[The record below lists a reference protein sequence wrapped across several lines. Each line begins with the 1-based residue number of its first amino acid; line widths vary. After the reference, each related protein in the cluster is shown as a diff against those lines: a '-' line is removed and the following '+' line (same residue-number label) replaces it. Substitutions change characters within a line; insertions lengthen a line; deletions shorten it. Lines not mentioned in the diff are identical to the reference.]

1 MAITKDAK
9 HSSKKH
15 MHEIAQ
21 TEIYSKTLQKAQR
34 TQGFEYFDSFNTF
47 RSKQKLQKALK
58 SCSNFSLALFGKG
71 RKILRTTLTNP
82 SNNLNKSMQQLLT
95 KSYKNL
101 GKGSQ
106 KSMTIFHGKKS
117 PKCIGC
123 GGGGCWVINLG
134 LRIH

>member
-47 RSKQKLQKALK
+47 SSMQKLQQAL
-58 SCSNFSLALFGKG
+58 
-71 RKILRTTLTNP
+71 
-82 SNNLNKSMQQLLT
+82 
-95 KSYKNL
+95 NL
-101 GKGSQ
+101 GQTSAWFCLAKGQ
-106 KSMTIFHGKKS
+106 KYKEQ
-117 PKCIGC
+117 
-123 GGGGCWVINLG
+123 L
-134 LRIH
+134 